1 MSTPVI
7 PGDIHTAPLYP
18 GRHRRAATQ
27 GPTWALVESPARH
40 LPADAIPACARNP
53 DAWFPDRLS
62 TARDGLGHAEMAA
75 CRHCP
80 IRQGCARVALDD
92 TAHLT
97 GIWAGIYIS
106 PPASASQKA
115 VRVTAIE
122 QLRAIAYPDQ
132 RPGHDGVRC
141 GRSE

>member
-18 GRHRRAATQ
+18 SRNRRAATQ
-27 GPTWALVESPARH
+27 GPTWARVESPARH
-40 LPADAIPACARNP
+40 LPADAIPACTRDP

-62 TARDGLGHAEMAA
+62 TARDGVGHAEMAA
-75 CRHCP
+75 CRRCP

-106 PPASASQKA
+106 PPASARQKP
-115 VRVTAIE
+115 VRENAIE
-122 QLRAIAYPDQ
+122 QLRTVAYPDS
-132 RPGHDGVRC
+132 
-141 GRSE
+141 GRAERGCCVDD